1 MEWQAKT
8 AATKNISLF
17 IVSSFKVKYGA
28 NIQISFFFL
37 PIFATEKTLNQFIM
51 GLLSSLFGKSKSDA
65 NEQEKQDKKNF
76 DILKYDGIR
85 ARNMG
90 KLPYAIK
97 CFEEAVALQ
106 EEKETLG
113 LLASAYLQANRT
125 EDARITLDRLIAQ
138 DETNVQALLSLASVC
153 YIQEDY
159 EGMEKASQK
168 AIALDEKNAQA
179 YYLAARAARG
189 LKNDLQAIVMLT
201 KAIVLHERLSS
212 KPGHFFH
219 PGRWLSGWLSPY
231 LHSPLVYSNAGQRQQ
246 GLYVCLI
253 LGNQPVKGN
262 ARILRAVS
270 LKICT
275 GQ

>member
-1 MEWQAKT
+1 
-8 AATKNISLF
+8 
-17 IVSSFKVKYGA
+17 
-28 NIQISFFFL
+28 
-37 PIFATEKTLNQFIM
+37 M

-125 EDARITLDRLIAQ
+125 EDARITLDRLIAK

-159 EGMEKASQK
+159 EGKVWIK
-168 AIALDEKNAQA
+168 P
-179 YYLAARAARG
+179 ARKPSPWMRR
-189 LKNDLQAIVMLT
+189 MPRLT
-201 KAIVLHERLSS
+201 
-212 KPGHFFH
+212 
-219 PGRWLSGWLSPY
+219 
-231 LHSPLVYSNAGQRQQ
+231 
-246 GLYVCLI
+246 
-253 LGNQPVKGN
+253 
-262 ARILRAVS
+262 
-270 LKICT
+270 T
-275 GQ
+275 

>member
-1 MEWQAKT
+1 MQTYKFLSFSAYLCHR
-8 AATKNISLF
+8 KNIKSVYHEIIIIF
-17 IVSSFKVKYGA
+17 IR
-28 NIQISFFFL
+28 
-37 PIFATEKTLNQFIM
+37 
-51 GLLSSLFGKSKSDA
+51 KSKSDA

-159 EGMEKASQK
+159 EGMDKACQK

-189 LKNDLQAIVMLT
+189 LKMT
-201 KAIVLHERLSS
+201 CKPLS
-212 KPGHFFH
+212 
-219 PGRWLSGWLSPY
+219 
-231 LHSPLVYSNAGQRQQ
+231 
-246 GLYVCLI
+246 C
-253 LGNQPVKGN
+253 
-262 ARILRAVS
+262 
-270 LKICT
+270 
-275 GQ
+275 

>member
-1 MEWQAKT
+1 
-8 AATKNISLF
+8 
-17 IVSSFKVKYGA
+17 
-28 NIQISFFFL
+28 
-37 PIFATEKTLNQFIM
+37 M

-125 EDARITLDRLIAQ
+125 EDARITLDRLIAK

-168 AIALDEKNAQA
+168 AITLDEKNAQ
-179 YYLAARAARG
+179 
-189 LKNDLQAIVMLT
+189 LT
-201 KAIVLHERLSS
+201 
-212 KPGHFFH
+212 
-219 PGRWLSGWLSPY
+219 
-231 LHSPLVYSNAGQRQQ
+231 
-246 GLYVCLI
+246 
-253 LGNQPVKGN
+253 
-262 ARILRAVS
+262 
-270 LKICT
+270 T
-275 GQ
+275 

>member
-1 MEWQAKT
+1 MQTYKFLSFFCLSLPQ
-8 AATKNISLF
+8 KNIKSVYHGIIIIF
-17 IVSSFKVKYGA
+17 IR
-28 NIQISFFFL
+28 
-37 PIFATEKTLNQFIM
+37 
-51 GLLSSLFGKSKSDA
+51 KSKSDA

-125 EDARITLDRLIAQ
+125 EDARITLDRLIAK

-159 EGMEKASQK
+159 EGMDKACQK

-189 LKNDLQAIVMLT
+189 LKMT
-201 KAIVLHERLSS
+201 CKPLS
-212 KPGHFFH
+212 
-219 PGRWLSGWLSPY
+219 
-231 LHSPLVYSNAGQRQQ
+231 
-246 GLYVCLI
+246 C
-253 LGNQPVKGN
+253 
-262 ARILRAVS
+262 
-270 LKICT
+270 
-275 GQ
+275 